1 MTAVVDETFLLSDR
15 QRDDLLD
22 QVGQCPQ
29 NGRALRAFL
38 SSIALAALRP
48 QEALALRVRDVD
60 LPDQGPGELVI
71 HPRRLKDGDEAVEG
85 AGVVRVV
92 QASPELVEI
101 LKEEVVRRGL
111 GPEDLMFTRDDG
123 RPLTGAVYRRAW
135 RQARES
141 VLEPSEFSSPLG
153 RSVSDLRDT
162 CIATWLSGHRTAWE
176 IITVADRTGV
186 SASSLARRFPHC
198 FQPPAS
204 AEASNALIEAAFAI
218 ADPYCEPAR
227 AAR

>member
-1 MTAVVDETFLLSDR
+1 MAAAVDERFLLSDR

-22 QVGQCPQ
+22 RIGQCPQ
-29 NGRALRAFL
+29 NGHVLRAFL
-38 SSIALAALRP
+38 SSVALAALRP
-48 QEALALRVRDVD
+48 QEASALRVRDVD
-60 LPDQGPGELVI
+60 LPDQGPGELMI
-71 HPRRLKDGDEAVEG
+71 HPCRLKDGRGAVDG
-85 AGVVRVV
+85 ARVVRAVP
-92 QASPELVEI
+92 ASPELVEI
-101 LKEEVVRRGL
+101 LKAEVARRGL

-135 RQARES
+135 RQVRES
-141 VLEPSEFSSPLG
+141 VLEASEFSSPLV

-162 CIATWLSGHRTAWE
+162 CIATWLSGPRTAWK
-176 IITVADRTGV
+176 IIMVADRTGV
-186 SASSLARRFPHC
+186 SVSSLARRFPHC

-218 ADPYCEPAR
+218 ADLYCEPAR

>member
-22 QVGQCPQ
+22 RVGQCPR

-48 QEALALRVRDVD
+48 QEALALGVRDAN
-60 LPDQGPGELVI
+60 LPDQGPGELMI
-71 HPRRLKDGDEAVEG
+71 HSRRLKDGGEAAKV

-92 QASPELVEI
+92 PASPELVAI
-101 LKEEVVRRGL
+101 LKAEVARRDL

-141 VLEPSEFSSPLG
+141 VLEADEFSSPLG
-153 RSVSDLRDT
+153 RSVSTLRDT
-162 CIATWLSGHRTAWE
+162 RIATWLSGHRTAWE
-176 IITVADRTGV
+176 LFTVADRTGV
-186 SASSLARRFPHC
+186 SVSSLARRFPHC

-204 AEASNALIEAAFAI
+204 AEATNALIEAAFAI
-218 ADPYCEPAR
+218 ADPGGEPAR
-227 AAR
+227 PAR